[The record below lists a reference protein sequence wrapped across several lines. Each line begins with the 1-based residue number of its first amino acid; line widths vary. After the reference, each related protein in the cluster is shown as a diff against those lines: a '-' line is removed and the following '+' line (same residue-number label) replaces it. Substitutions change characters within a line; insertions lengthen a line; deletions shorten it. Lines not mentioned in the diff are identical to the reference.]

1 MLYLN
6 KTYGED
12 IMNYDKIIIEL
23 LDRIKILE
31 DRVDALE
38 KDGVNYGVRQERKR
52 TKFTDEV
59 KEYIGEMKRQ
69 ASERGEKELIC
80 ICNDIQKH
88 FGVLNRARSVCDAMY
103 KSMSKNDVVLF
114 APPSMYSTTVKIK
127 YFL

>member
-1 MLYLN
+1 
-6 KTYGED
+6 
-12 IMNYDKIIIEL
+12 MNYDKIIIEL

-31 DRVDALE
+31 GRVDALE

-88 FGVLNRARSVCDAMY
+88 LGVLNRARSVCDAMY

>member
-1 MLYLN
+1 
-6 KTYGED
+6 
-12 IMNYDKIIIEL
+12 MNYDKIIIEL

-31 DRVDALE
+31 GRVDALE

-88 FGVLNRARSVCDAMY
+88 FGVLNRARSVCDSMY
-103 KSMSKNDVVLF
+103 RSMSKNDVVLF

>member
-1 MLYLN
+1 
-6 KTYGED
+6 
-12 IMNYDKIIIEL
+12 MNYDKIIIEL
-23 LDRIKILE
+23 LDRIKTLE

-38 KDGVNYGVRQERKR
+38 KDGVKQEGKR

-69 ASERGEKELIC
+69 AFEQGEKELIC

-88 FGVLNRARSVCDAMY
+88 FGVSNRARSVCDAMY